1 MQSFNKIYLDRFDQL
16 RRLQQRLFV
25 DIIEPQI
32 LILFD
37 DVFGFSSVV
46 FDDMFD
52 VFAFAG
58 DILAAFGFVGSGSVS
73 VDESRRGSKLESVH
87 FCLNTC

>member
-52 VFAFAG
+52 VF
-58 DILAAFGFVGSGSVS
+58 DAFGFVGSGSVS